1 MPSWGRVIVAIEPI
15 GNLLIVPPL
24 LTETA
29 YPVVQELLVGGI
41 WCYPE
46 VCDADR
52 QGKGEIN
59 IYVRLVGFLPT
70 NKIIQRSWNV

>member
-1 MPSWGRVIVAIEPI
+1 MSSWGRVIVAIEPI
-15 GNLLIVPPL
+15 GNLLVVPPL

-52 QGKGEIN
+52 QGKGKKDIN
-59 IYVRLVGFLPT
+59 SVILCGFLPPS
-70 NKIIQRSWNV
+70 KIIQR